1 MPEGILNTGDKT
13 MRSLT
18 TLSEKLDEQTSRVF
32 WRVGTKSSGILAVK
46 IDFSHQDSDLIS
58 ELSAIQYLLFE
69 EKVMGREP
77 GSGSGYKLVVSKGAI
92 KKLARGKS
100 TKKHAQK
107 FAAFLQNRMAGVQI
121 EVSQSRGFMADPKSC
136 VTVLL
141 DANRQEYANTH
152 DAVETPA

>member
-1 MPEGILNTGDKT
+1 MMI
-13 MRSLT
+13 LT
-18 TLSEKLDEQTSRVF
+18 TLSEKLDDQTSRVF
-32 WRVGTKSSGILAVK
+32 WRVGTKRSGILDVK
-46 IDFSHQDSDLIS
+46 IDFSHEDSDLIS

-121 EVSQSRGFMADPKSC
+121 EVSQSREFMADPKSC

-152 DAVETPA
+152 